1 MKGFYNFIKHS
12 YKTKGDYMKLVFVS
26 DNGFYKKDGK
36 FYFAAPN
43 YAHVNHLKKYF
54 DEFVYVA
61 RDDKFDKASFEI
73 DRNSN
78 VFLFSKFNIREI
90 KKKLKE
96 VILDAD
102 AVICYGTNGYFAYKI
117 AKKFKKTVIAYN
129 GGDVY
134 DFLISRGTLKGR
146 VLASVARFIEQQKFY
161 NADYAHYCDQFLV
174 EKYPTKGE
182 VLVCSGVSISINE
195 ENLEKRKKKII
206 EKDSNKYVIG
216 LIGHTNNKLKGIE
229 TAIRALSQLDGEFE
243 LQVVGR
249 GDHTD
254 LDILAQSLTIGDRVK
269 FLGTLKGGQEIFN
282 WLDNVDIYIQPS
294 LIEGLPRATIEA
306 MSRACPIISSNAG
319 GLPRLIDGEYRINS
333 GDYISLAKKIKELVT
348 DKNNLLSQAITNFNK
363 SKEFSNDERTKKY
376 DAFYGEIIKKL
387 KGQEINN

>member
-1 MKGFYNFIKHS
+1 M
-12 YKTKGDYMKLVFVS
+12 
-26 DNGFYKKDGK
+26 
-36 FYFAAPN
+36 
-43 YAHVNHLKKYF
+43 
-54 DEFVYVA
+54 
-61 RDDKFDKASFEI
+61 
-73 DRNSN
+73 
-78 VFLFSKFNIREI
+78 
-90 KKKLKE
+90 
-96 VILDAD
+96 
-102 AVICYGTNGYFAYKI
+102 
-117 AKKFKKTVIAYN
+117 
-129 GGDVY
+129 
-134 DFLISRGTLKGR
+134 
-146 VLASVARFIEQQKFY
+146 
-161 NADYAHYCDQFLV
+161 
-174 EKYPTKGE
+174 
-182 VLVCSGVSISINE
+182 
-195 ENLEKRKKKII
+195 EKRKKKII